1 MPEAQTEGLTEVAVM
16 GMERDG
22 PTGKTHSFP
31 IPKVLFAWIYK
42 TNKYLLTHL
51 LVLRGETILVSTL
64 QVPCLLGV
72 VLDYLSTLSLSL
84 HWPKWQL
91 CSLQL
96 YCSLT
101 FCCTLG
107 CIWIMLMVRIT
118 FPSLDTF
125 CHTRG
130 DDVQWW

>member
-72 VLDYLSTLSLSL
+72 VLDYLSTLSVSPLAQVAAMLTPALLFFDILLHFGLYLDYVDGENNLSI
-84 HWPKWQL
+84 
-91 CSLQL
+91 
-96 YCSLT
+96 
-101 FCCTLG
+101 LG
-107 CIWIMLMVRIT
+107 HLL
-118 FPSLDTF
+118 P
-125 CHTRG
+125 H
-130 DDVQWW
+130 